1 MALGVTLAVTSLGS
15 VGNNI
20 LTPYFFTLS
29 DGFHKFYFQ
38 NNNRKFFI
46 ILKVLCYH

>member
-20 LTPYFFTLS
+20 LTPYLYTLS
-29 DGFHKFYFQ
+29 NG
-38 NNNRKFFI
+38 I
-46 ILKVLCYH
+46 IC